1 VKSRKMLEPKLP
13 VCSKSSK
20 GRSLKSDYGWAAG
33 IDPYNALC
41 QLPVMFY
48 AVTMIVAGLSMAIW
62 ARPIVDW
69 ENRRRAARL
78 SDLLNGGEEKFLEE
92 RRSLQ
97 TYPVTLSPNMLRML
111 GCAALI
117 VGLAS
122 AVGWGY

>member
-1 VKSRKMLEPKLP
+1 MADLLWGADVDL
-13 VCSKSSK
+13 
-20 GRSLKSDYGWAAG
+20 
-33 IDPYNALC
+33 YNALC

-48 AVTMIVAGLSMAIW
+48 AVTMIVVGLSMAIW

-69 ENRRRAARL
+69 ENRRRATRL

-97 TYPVTLSPNMLRML
+97 TYPVTRSPNMLRML

-122 AVGWGY
+122 ALGWGY

>member
-1 VKSRKMLEPKLP
+1 
-13 VCSKSSK
+13 
-20 GRSLKSDYGWAAG
+20 
-33 IDPYNALC
+33 
-41 QLPVMFY
+41 MFY
-48 AVTMIVAGLSMAIW
+48 PVTMTVVGLSMAIW

-97 TYPVTLSPNMLRML
+97 TYPATLSPNILRML